1 MQEPKETHMVK
12 PCDTCGG
19 GNDENLIA
27 TCRECNIARAHP
39 YCMQKL
45 DTEAWD
51 DWVCEEC
58 LGEENNLA
66 SPTDL
71 DHHGIMHP
79 SGNSRVLDNSGW
91 QVHSRRQKPVG
102 TGKVKYISEGE
113 VIRLSSGVEITR
125 SQRNT
130 FVFKPG
136 QSNSTALMSQR
147 TTFGSKSVIP
157 RSPPPAIKGNPSIVA
172 SGHVKPPSCGRNIK
186 MSSISKIN
194 QQTSPIL
201 KDSKEPKAPFA
212 QNLKKYISSDH
223 RVVATSPVK
232 EAKSSKLSI
241 HSRITNPKTKTSVA
255 YGKEHIREKQSKDVL
270 VPATSIETKNPV
282 APGEEHVREKQPQ
295 DVLIPRPDVTSRKK
309 RDTAIEKEP
318 CTVST
323 MRHSSPMSS
332 PEHNHADAEERDLE
346 NKLASLNL
354 NHSSLPALQVTWRGG
369 FIVDTATANEFI
381 RGFQGRPPCKIHP
394 KAYRFAQT
402 MPPVLKANFIPRSQ
416 LWTDIF
422 QDQPPDLQ
430 DVGIYFFPDRNIES
444 RSRENHARLI
454 ERMEKEDSM
463 MRIFFD
469 DQGVE
474 LLIFTSEQLQL
485 DTQLTSF
492 LWGIFHC
499 TKNYQVEANMA
510 DNQSVDMEIDMEGG
524 NMVGRVDVV
533 IQRDPK
539 VTRKGKTSSEVKTR
553 YGPRSNSR
561 NEDGEISSDAEK
573 EELARPPGFSEGSPQ
588 SATGSTEGMAGP
600 SSSFRRRD

>member
-1 MQEPKETHMVK
+1 
-12 PCDTCGG
+12 
-19 GNDENLIA
+19 
-27 TCRECNIARAHP
+27 
-39 YCMQKL
+39 MQKL

-130 FVFKPG
+130 FGFKPG

-212 QNLKKYISSDH
+212 QNSKKYISSDH

-309 RDTAIEKEP
+309 RVTAIEKEP

-323 MRHSSPMSS
+323 MRPSSPMSS

-463 MRIFFD
+463 MRICFD

-499 TKNYQVEANMA
+499 TKNYQVEANMV

-561 NEDGEISSDAEK
+561 NEGGEISSDAEK

-588 SATGSTEGMAGP
+588 SATGSTEGMAGL

>member
-1 MQEPKETHMVK
+1 MQEPRETHMVK

-130 FVFKPG
+130 FGFKPG

-147 TTFGSKSVIP
+147 TTFGYKSVIP

-212 QNLKKYISSDH
+212 QNSKKYISSDP

-430 DVGIYFFPDRNIES
+430 DVGIYFFPDRNIE

-463 MRIFFD
+463 MRICFD

-533 IQRDPK
+533 IPRDPK

-561 NEDGEISSDAEK
+561 NEGGEISSDAEK

>member
-1 MQEPKETHMVK
+1 MQEPRKTHMVK

-27 TCRECNIARAHP
+27 TCRKCNIARAHP

-45 DTEAWD
+45 DTEAWE

-71 DHHGIMHP
+71 NHHGIMHP

-91 QVHSRRQKPVG
+91 QAHSRRQKPVG

-113 VIRLSSGVEITR
+113 VIRLSSGVEIMR

-130 FVFKPG
+130 FSFKSG
-136 QSNSTALMSQR
+136 QSNSTALMSQG

-157 RSPPPAIKGNPSIVA
+157 RSPLPAIKGNPSIVA
-172 SGHVKPPSCGRNIK
+172 SGHVKLPSCGRNVK
-186 MSSISKIN
+186 MSSISMIN

-212 QNLKKYISSDH
+212 QNSKKYGSSDH

-241 HSRITNPKTKTSVA
+241 QGGATIPKTKTSVA

-270 VPATSIETKNPV
+270 VPATSVETKNPV
-282 APGEEHVREKQPQ
+282 APGEEHVWEKQPQ

-309 RDTAIEKEP
+309 RHTAIEKEP

-332 PEHNHADAEERDLE
+332 PEYNHADAEERDLE

-354 NHSSLPALQVTWRGG
+354 NHSSLPALQVTWRGD
-369 FIVDTATANEFI
+369 FIVDTATTNEFI
-381 RGFQGRPPCKIHP
+381 GGFQGRPPCKIHP

-402 MPPVLKANFIPRSQ
+402 MPPVLEANFIPRSQ

-430 DVGIYFFPDRNIES
+430 DVGIYFFPDKNIE

-463 MRIFFD
+463 MRICFD

-492 LWGIFHC
+492 LWGIFLC

-510 DNQSVDMEIDMEGG
+510 DNQSVDMEIDMDGG
-524 NMVGRVDVV
+524 NMVGRLDVV
-533 IQRDPK
+533 IPRDPK

-573 EELARPPGFSEGSPQ
+573 KELARPPGFSEGSPQ

>member
-1 MQEPKETHMVK
+1 MCSPPRTCPNLHSSNYSSFQVK

-27 TCRECNIARAHP
+27 TCRKCNIARAHP

-45 DTEAWD
+45 DTEAWE

-71 DHHGIMHP
+71 NHHGIMHP
-79 SGNSRVLDNSGW
+79 SGNSRVLDNSGR
-91 QVHSRRQKPVG
+91 QAHSRRQKPVG

-113 VIRLSSGVEITR
+113 VIRLSSGVEIMR

-130 FVFKPG
+130 FSFKSG
-136 QSNSTALMSQR
+136 QSNSTALMSQG

-157 RSPPPAIKGNPSIVA
+157 RSPLPAINGNPSIVT
-172 SGHVKPPSCGRNIK
+172 SGHVKLPSCGRNVK

-201 KDSKEPKAPFA
+201 KDSK
-212 QNLKKYISSDH
+212 
-223 RVVATSPVK
+223 ATSV
-232 EAKSSKLSI
+232 
-241 HSRITNPKTKTSVA
+241 
-255 YGKEHIREKQSKDVL
+255 
-270 VPATSIETKNPV
+270 ETKNPV
-282 APGEEHVREKQPQ
+282 APGEEHVWEKQPQ

-332 PEHNHADAEERDLE
+332 PDAEERDLE

-369 FIVDTATANEFI
+369 FIVDTATTNEFI
-381 RGFQGRPPCKIHP
+381 GGFQGRPPCKIHP

-402 MPPVLKANFIPRSQ
+402 MPPVLEANFIPRSQ

-430 DVGIYFFPDRNIES
+430 DVGIYFFPDKNIE

-463 MRIFFD
+463 MRICFD

-524 NMVGRVDVV
+524 NMVGRLDVV
-533 IQRDPK
+533 IPRDPT

-573 EELARPPGFSEGSPQ
+573 KELARPPGFSEGSPQ

>member
-430 DVGIYFFPDRNIES
+430 DVGIYFFPDRNIE

>member
-130 FVFKPG
+130 FGFKPG

-212 QNLKKYISSDH
+212 QNSKKYISSDH

-309 RDTAIEKEP
+309 RVTAIEKEP

-323 MRHSSPMSS
+323 MRPSSPMSS
-332 PEHNHADAEERDLE
+332 PDAEERDLE

-430 DVGIYFFPDRNIES
+430 DVGIYFFPDRNIE

-463 MRIFFD
+463 MRICFD

-499 TKNYQVEANMA
+499 TKNYQVEANMV

-561 NEDGEISSDAEK
+561 NEGGEISSDAEK

-588 SATGSTEGMAGP
+588 SATGSTEGMAGL

>member
-332 PEHNHADAEERDLE
+332 PDAEERDLE

-430 DVGIYFFPDRNIES
+430 DVGIYFFPDRNIE